1 MKKTIITGLVLSL
14 GIVSSQNAFSDIKA
28 ANQQNSVT
36 QSQPSSLQTQNT
48 SSWLG
53 VWIEDIPMSLAR
65 HIAPLLKDNQG
76 VIIRKVSPDSP
87 AQAAGLQEYDVIT
100 AFNDQDIYSQK
111 QLTALVRGTAP
122 DTKVKLDIIHQGKP
136 VSKEVV
142 LKAAPAQQRAYHGPQ
157 KHPWPPFEQHPM
169 PRQYFGQPGSMGL
182 LPPPSWLNEPFF
194 QQGFNQPVPQNAPV
208 NRGMPP
214 APANQST
221 SWSESHFESIEIE
234 STGNDKI
241 RAAVKYEDSDG
252 NRKEFVFEGNQDEIR
267 KQIMNQKEMDN
278 TKKQRLLQA
287 LDMSNTPPQFP
298 EIPVPDWF
306 NQPPPWFHNP
316 K

>member
-1 MKKTIITGLVLSL
+1 MKKSIISSLILSL
-14 GIVSSQNAFSDIKA
+14 GIISSQSAFSDIKA
-28 ANQQNSVT
+28 ADQQNSAT
-36 QSQPSSLQTQNT
+36 HSQSLSVQTQNT

-100 AFNDQDIYSQK
+100 AFNDQEIYSQK

-136 VSKEVV
+136 ASKEIV
-142 LKAAPAQQRAYHGPQ
+142 LKAAPAQQRAHHGTQ
-157 KHPWPPFEQHPM
+157 KHPRPPFGPHPM
-169 PRQYFGQPGSMGL
+169 FRQPFGQPGSMGL
-182 LPPPSWLNEPFF
+182 LPPPSWLNDPFF
-194 QQGFNQPVPQNAPV
+194 QQGFHQPMQHNAPV

-214 APANQST
+214 ASANQST

-241 RAAVKYEDSDG
+241 RAAVKYEDGDG
-252 NRKEFVFEGNQDEIR
+252 NKKEFVFEGNQDEIR
-267 KQIMNQKEMDN
+267 KQIMNQKEMED
-278 TKKQRLLQA
+278 TRKQRLLQA
-287 LDMSNTPPQFP
+287 LDMSNAPPQFP
-298 EIPVPDWF
+298 EIPVPEWF
-306 NQPPPWFHNP
+306 NQPPPWFHNMH
-316 K
+316 